1 MTASPSATVFNELAA
16 EIEIL
21 PEGTASRVL
30 YKDDQIRV
38 VVFTFDT
45 DQDLTEHS
53 TPMAAIVQMVS
64 GRILLTLDGDP
75 VELTPGSW
83 VHMPP
88 RMPHSVHAIEPSV
101 MLLSMLRASGPTRHS
116 EGD

>member
-64 GRILLTLDGDP
+64 GRIDARIVGT
-75 VELTPGSW
+75 
-83 VHMPP
+83 
-88 RMPHSVHAIEPSV
+88 HASADAAFGPCD
-101 MLLSMLRASGPTRHS
+101 RAERDVAVDVAGQRADSTFGRRLKVRAET
-116 EGD
+116 